1 MSECICKALGF
12 CERHNC
18 QKGRHAFH
26 LCQTSQLHRDMWER
40 GEGAEQIVPDKSKPR
55 EWNGTPSP
63 DGPGTHLRRI
73 IANWQR
79 RLPAFNLSEYQG
91 CKCGE
96 TARLMDRWGPEGC
109 RKRLPEILKRLEAEA
124 IRRNLTI
131 PFRRMIAKRMVLTA
145 IRRAERSR

>member
-1 MSECICKALGF
+1 
-12 CERHNC
+12 
-18 QKGRHAFH
+18 
-26 LCQTSQLHRDMWER
+26 MWAR
-40 GEGAEQIVPDKSKPR
+40 GEGAEQIIPDKSKPR
-55 EWNGTPSP
+55 ESSGPSL
-63 DGPGTHLRRI
+63 DGPGTQLRRI
-73 IANWQR
+73 IAKWQQ
-79 RLPAFNLSEYQG
+79 RLPWFSLSEYPG

-145 IRRAERSR
+145 IRRAERNR